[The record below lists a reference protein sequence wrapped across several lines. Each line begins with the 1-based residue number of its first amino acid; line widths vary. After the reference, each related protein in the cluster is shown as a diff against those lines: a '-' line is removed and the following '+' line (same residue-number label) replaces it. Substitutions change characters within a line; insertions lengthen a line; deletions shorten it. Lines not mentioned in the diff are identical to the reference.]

1 MTPHTA
7 GDSIILSSGICPV
20 HLCSSCPPNILPNF
34 ESEYAFQSLVA
45 YNSSNLGC
53 VFEGGKII

>member
-20 HLCSSCPPNILPNF
+20 HLCSSVLQISYLIF